1 MNSNT
6 TIHLN
11 QEFCNVVAII
21 DSSVTP
27 CFNEL
32 LIDALDATLSSL
44 GAQTKQEIYSQLD
57 KNYNLKKETIPEHP
71 EEFSEALTKIFG
83 TSALLLEI
91 KIMSTLHRKA
101 PKLKINPQ
109 ETEFSF
115 ASYLNAI
122 QKKLT

>member
-1 MNSNT
+1 M
-6 TIHLN
+6 
-11 QEFCNVVAII
+11 VAII

-44 GAQTKQEIYSQLD
+44 GAQTKQAIYSQLD

-91 KIMSTLHRKA
+91 KIMSALHRKA

-109 ETEFSF
+109 KPNSHSQAT
-115 ASYLNAI
+115 
-122 QKKLT
+122 